1 MFMVHGFQKI
11 GSMKMNYSWSNG
23 YTFSVDYVSNGLY
36 GVFACDK
43 DTDDYTLLKTDKNVY
58 RLFKYMIDIAGEAV
72 ECELSETAILANE
85 LEDIITE

>member
-23 YTFSVDYVSNGLY
+23 YNFSIDYVSNGLY
-36 GVFACDK
+36 GVYACKK
-43 DTDDYTLLKTDKNVY
+43 DTDDHILLKTDKNVY
-58 RLFKYMIDIAGEAV
+58 CLFKYMIDIAGEEV
-72 ECELSETAILANE
+72 ECEMSDATILVNE